1 MASNFFDQI
10 VKDAKTMEKQLIG
23 PNYPYYSYIATPAE
37 LTMSDT
43 GGDPIGR
50 TSNDVMQ
57 LINYIQMLI
66 AGTGTANK
74 NPRGPGKPMGN
85 AFFLKTGGH
94 CTEVSQCPV
103 PGSGGAK
110 PPTGS
115 LVDRYLWINNIPNGA
130 IPFLTSHAG
139 IQFTDFTGL
148 VPGMMEDLGA
158 LNPIEIIKG
167 FMEGNNP
174 PCQQISMKTVGQP
187 PGGIN
192 APGVGN
198 LHVACG
204 DIANIDPCDFPG
216 GGGNPVTKVPCR
228 ATFTT
233 MEDMKEQ
240 GLDTSFR
247 KKQSPLTKANYN
259 NIYIFICGLLL
270 IYLVQ
275 KLLKKN

>member
-1 MASNFFDQI
+1 MASNFFDQM
-10 VKDAKTMEKQLIG
+10 VKDAKTMEKQLVG
-23 PNYPYYSYIATPAE
+23 PDYKYYSYTATPAE
-37 LTMSDT
+37 LTMSTT
-43 GGDPIGR
+43 GTISATD
-50 TSNDVMQ
+50 NNVNQ
-57 LINYIQMLI
+57 LINYIQMMI
-66 AGTGTANK
+66 QGTGTANL
-74 NPRGPGKPMGN
+74 NPRGHGYPMGN
-85 AFFLKTGGH
+85 AFFLKTGGQ
-94 CTEVSQCPV
+94 CTEVSDCNNV
-103 PGSGGAK
+103 PTPSPGG
-110 PPTGS
+110 P
-115 LVDRYLWINNIPNGA
+115 LVDRYLWINNIPNGS

-148 VPGMMEDLGA
+148 IPGMMEDLGA
-158 LNPIEIIKG
+158 LNPMEIIKG

-174 PCQQISMKTVGQP
+174 PCQQITMDTVGQP
-187 PGGIN
+187 PGGSV
-192 APGVGN
+192 ALAVPKT

-204 DIANIDPCDFPG
+204 DIENIAPCDFPG

-233 MEDMKEQ
+233 LEDMKEQ

-247 KKQSPLTKANYN
+247 KKRSTKANYN

>member
-1 MASNFFDQI
+1 MASNFFDEI
-10 VKDAKTMEKQLIG
+10 VKDAKTLEKQLVG
-23 PNYPYYSYIATPAE
+23 PNYPYYSYIATPAG
-37 LTMSDT
+37 LGMST
-43 GGDPIGR
+43 EGTISQTTTNVGA
-50 TSNDVMQ
+50 M
-57 LINYIQMLI
+57 LNYIQMMI
-66 AGTGTANK
+66 QGTGPANK
-74 NPRGPGKPMGN
+74 NPRGSDKPMGN

-94 CTEVSQCPV
+94 CTEVTTCPP
-103 PGSGGAK
+103 PGSGDSK
-110 PPTGS
+110 PPTGQ
-115 LVDRYLWINNIPNGA
+115 LVDRYLWVNNIPNGS
-130 IPFLTSHAG
+130 IPFLTSHSG
-139 IQFTDFTGL
+139 IEFTDFTGL

-174 PCQQISMKTVGQP
+174 PCQQIKMNTVGQP
-187 PGGIN
+187 PAGIN
-192 APGVGN
+192 TAGPQN

-204 DIANIDPCDFPG
+204 DIANIAPCDFPG

-233 MEDMKEQ
+233 LGDMKEQ

-247 KKQSPLTKANYN
+247 KKRSTKAYYN
-259 NIYIFICGLLL
+259 NVYIFICGLLL

>member
-37 LTMSDT
+37 LTMSPT
-43 GGDPIGR
+43 GTISSAANNV
-50 TSNDVMQ
+50 TQ
-57 LINYIQMLI
+57 LINYIQMMI
-66 AGTGTANK
+66 QGTGSANK
-74 NPRGPGKPMGN
+74 NPRGPSKPMGN
-85 AFFLKTGGH
+85 AFFLKTGGQ
-94 CTEVSQCPV
+94 CTEVSQCPA

-216 GGGNPVTKVPCR
+216 GGGNPVTKIPCR

-233 MEDMKEQ
+233 MEDMKKQ